1 MYKAF
6 VIDDDYA
13 AIEGVYNSF
22 DWKRLKIED
31 VVLINTP
38 HNVTDRIKEEKPN
51 VVFID
56 IEMGE
61 LSGLDIIEQAK
72 KEGSDAI
79 FVIVSGHNDFDYA
92 RKAIELG
99 AAYYLLKPITTFDVE
114 KVTEIILDASKRFKR
129 EDISESV
136 DSGVMCLM
144 EKDTFRQYIK
154 GISPSTQNIRFIVAL
169 SQLRIIDDMLM
180 LLSGALI
187 SYLKIGV
194 DKYLFII
201 NSREISENTELM
213 LENLAK
219 VKQVCMGMSDEVK
232 GDEYKFYKQACE
244 LAYGYFIYQKWA
256 FYKSGNYPMN
266 SVYKLIENIAKLI
279 EKKNIEKCS
288 LAIRKAPEYFTL
300 NNLNIRHAVELYN
313 AVVLKI
319 NAFNYSEVD
328 TEYFSLIGVDEL
340 ISEYDD
346 IYSMCEEL
354 GMIVSEILSNN
365 YTNIRSN
372 ETARMVKKIIDYIN
386 KNYNKKISLEL
397 LSKEFYVS
405 VSYLCVILKKITGKT
420 FVDYLTGIRME
431 KAKEMLR
438 ESDLSIIKV
447 AEQVGYV
454 DYFYFNKLF
463 KKYEGITPY
472 QYKKSK
478 EKEKNED

>member
-13 AIEGVYNSF
+13 TIEGVYNSF
-22 DWKRLKIED
+22 DWKLLNIED

-38 HNVTDRIKEEKPN
+38 HNVTDRIKEDKPD

-114 KVTEIILDASKRFKR
+114 KVTEIILDSIKRYKH
-129 EDISESV
+129 EDIP
-136 DSGVMCLM
+136 DNLDLGVMCLM
-144 EKDTFRQYIK
+144 EKDTFTQYIN
-154 GISPSTQNIRFIVAL
+154 GISQSIRNIRFIVAM

-180 LLSGALI
+180 LLSSSLL

-201 NSREISENTELM
+201 NSSEFNEKAELM

-219 VKQVCMGMSDEVK
+219 AKQVYLGMSDEVR
-232 GDEYKFYKQACE
+232 GNEYKFYKQACE

-256 FYKSGNYPMN
+256 FYKPENYPVN
-266 SVYKLIENIAKLI
+266 SVYKIIESISKLI
-279 EKKNIEKCS
+279 EKKNIEKCVLS
-288 LAIRKAPEYFTL
+288 MRKAPEYFKN

-319 NAFNYSEVD
+319 NAFIYSEVE
-328 TEYFSLIGVDEL
+328 TEYFSLMGVDEL
-340 ISEYDD
+340 VSEYND
-346 IYSMCEEL
+346 IYFMCEEL
-354 GMIVSEILSNN
+354 GMIVSEILSNS
-365 YTNIRSN
+365 YKNIRNN
-372 ETARMVKKIIDYIN
+372 ETVRMVKKILDYIN

-405 VSYLCVILKKITGKT
+405 VSYLCVIIKKITGKT

-438 ESDLSIIKV
+438 DSDFSIIKV

-454 DYFYFNKLF
+454 DYFYFSKLF